1 MSRFPLPGHA
11 DYYLA
16 MSTSVLII
24 EDDPALNQML
34 TLHFEDQG
42 FTVYSAGQCE
52 VGLELAREHPV
63 ELILLDQQLPDGE
76 GIELLPHLRELQP
89 MAGVIMMTGQ
99 HDLELAIEAIKSGAA
114 DFIHKPLKTAS
125 LQATVDKVLAGHAD
139 EPEHRPPARDRPL
152 GDLIGRSEAMLEV
165 SKQIALCASNT
176 ATVLITGESGTG
188 KEVVA
193 RLIHQHSHR
202 NGPFVAVNCAAIVDT
217 LLESELFGHEK
228 GAFTGA
234 ERSKP
239 GKFEMAAGGT
249 MFLDEIAELAQPL
262 QAKLLRALQERTF
275 ERVGGTSSIALSAR
289 IIAATHRDLFARARA
304 GEFREDLAYRLNVL
318 NIELPPLRARR
329 EDIPLLASAL
339 LAKAARQNQQAP
351 PALSQ
356 SAVELLQQYDWP
368 GNVRELENVLTQAM
382 VLARDSQISA
392 SHLRFRQAPEAT
404 IVTAET
410 PAATQPL
417 ALQSLD
423 EVEAAHIQRVLEH
436 TGGHKGRCCEI
447 LGISRPA
454 LDRKI
459 QKYSLSLPN
468 RD

>member
-1 MSRFPLPGHA
+1 
-11 DYYLA
+11 
-16 MSTSVLII
+16 MSTSMLII
-24 EDDPALNQML
+24 EDDSALNQML

-42 FTVYSAGQCE
+42 FTVHSAGRCAA
-52 VGLELAREHPV
+52 GLELARAHPV

-76 GIELLPHLRELQP
+76 GIELLPRLRELQP

-114 DFIHKPLKTAS
+114 DFIHKPLQTAS
-125 LQATVDKVLAGHAD
+125 LQATVDKVLAGHAE
-139 EPEHRPPARDRPL
+139 EPEHRPPVPDRPL
-152 GDLIGRSEAMLEV
+152 GDLIGRSQAMLEV
-165 SKQIALCASNT
+165 SKQIALCAANT

-193 RLIHQHSHR
+193 RLIHQHSNR

-249 MFLDEIAELAQPL
+249 LFLDEIAELAQPL
-262 QAKLLRALQERTF
+262 QAKLLRALQERTI
-275 ERVGGTSSIALSAR
+275 ERVGGTTPIAISAR
-289 IIAATHRDLFARARA
+289 IIAATHRDLFAQAGA

-318 NIELPPLRARR
+318 HIELPPLRARR

-339 LAKAARQNQQAP
+339 LAKAARQNQQSP

-356 SAVELLQQYDWP
+356 TAVALLQRYDWP
-368 GNVRELENVLTQAM
+368 GNVRELENVLTQAK
-382 VLARDSQISA
+382 VWARDGQISA
-392 SHLRFRQAPEAT
+392 SHLRFRQAPQAT
-404 IVTAET
+404 NATAET
-410 PAATQPL
+410 PAATQPP
-417 ALQSLD
+417 ALKSLD
-423 EVEAAHIQRVLEH
+423 EIEAAHIQRVLDH
-436 TGGHKGRCCEI
+436 TGGHKGRSCEI

-459 QKYSLSLPN
+459 QKYSLSLPG
-468 RD
+468 R